1 MELILAN
8 KEDGLFVNFLYP
20 YLNFKTLE
28 KIEHSRTIMHIT
40 RFLGRCC
47 ETIQTEL
54 ETIRS
59 VEENGGETDTLG
71 YVEGLANPEYD
82 DGFYGPRGFLQGLKM
97 SSKIKWIDIDS
108 TKIIEIEKNK
118 RFKIHDGRKHELYL
132 EIYPKRNTAVLSDNS
147 HKIKEFTLE
156 KDFSGTYAITCFNHM
171 MIDDYIDQRF
181 KNPHFYFY
189 YEIDE
194 YQKEFCN
201 SMLEY
206 MHNEYLIMNE
216 EERMIKRQDCIVI
229 AKDKNFQE
237 ITSHYK
243 QIVDSRYE
251 SFIKLSNGQ
260 QI

>member
-1 MELILAN
+1 
-8 KEDGLFVNFLYP
+8 
-20 YLNFKTLE
+20 
-28 KIEHSRTIMHIT
+28 
-40 RFLGRCC
+40 
-47 ETIQTEL
+47 
-54 ETIRS
+54 
-59 VEENGGETDTLG
+59 
-71 YVEGLANPEYD
+71 
-82 DGFYGPRGFLQGLKM
+82 
-97 SSKIKWIDIDS
+97 
-108 TKIIEIEKNK
+108 
-118 RFKIHDGRKHELYL
+118 
-132 EIYPKRNTAVLSDNS
+132 
-147 HKIKEFTLE
+147 
-156 KDFSGTYAITCFNHM
+156 M

-243 QIVDSRYE
+243 QIVDSHYE